1 MDNLF
6 YRRKKKA
13 FDIAGLVRKLIR
25 NRRLVV
31 ALVIGV
37 PLAVYLVFGNRGI
50 LQRVRLQQEKTE
62 LETKIREAETETRA
76 LQAESK
82 ALDGDR
88 KAIEKVAR
96 ERYGMVREGEKVY
109 KVNRKQ

>member
-6 YRRKKKA
+6 YRRKKKT
-13 FDIAGLVRKLIR
+13 FDVAGLARKLVR
-25 NRRLVV
+25 NKRLVL
-31 ALVIGV
+31 ALVVGV
-37 PLAVYLVFGNRGI
+37 PLATYLLFGNRGV
-50 LQRVRLQQEKTE
+50 LQRVRLQQQKTE
-62 LETKIREAETETRA
+62 LQVKIREAEAETRA

-82 ALDGDR
+82 ALEGDR

-109 KVNRKQ
+109 KINRKQ